1 MDIFVPDM
9 YYQSIYKIDYNKL
22 KRMKIKCL
30 LFSLDNTIVPYS
42 KNEPDKK
49 LKELFAS
56 LSLDFKII
64 IVSNR
69 DKNRLRPFKEQ
80 LNVDTAFRAHKP
92 HKSKMQK
99 ILKLYYLKQND
110 VAFIGDELLTD
121 IYGANR
127 MNFVSIF
134 VNPIS
139 KIEPKEAKL
148 RRIIERKIVKRY
160 NKRGILIVG
169 DYYA

>member
-1 MDIFVPDM
+1 
-9 YYQSIYKIDYNKL
+9 
-22 KRMKIKCL
+22 
-30 LFSLDNTIVPYS
+30 
-42 KNEPDKK
+42 
-49 LKELFAS
+49 
-56 LSLDFKII
+56 
-64 IVSNR
+64 
-69 DKNRLRPFKEQ
+69 
-80 LNVDTAFRAHKP
+80 
-92 HKSKMQK
+92 MQK